1 MKIVKRVSLNFY
13 ICLNYMGSAIR
24 WGRPWRS
31 MFLQLQPLKRPVPWV
46 EVSSRRPSSPREGD
60 DHAGLKVCGRSL
72 RSTLVDEVDGS
83 NADVEMGSARV
94 RQRSLNASKL
104 DHDNMALPLK
114 IEDIKVEQDCSYYNW
129 VSRNGL
135 QKCSNIIRAC

>member
-1 MKIVKRVSLNFY
+1 M
-13 ICLNYMGSAIR
+13 
-24 WGRPWRS
+24 
-31 MFLQLQPLKRPVPWV
+31 
-46 EVSSRRPSSPREGD
+46 
-60 DHAGLKVCGRSL
+60 CGRSL
-72 RSTLVDEVDGS
+72 RQASLGTLVGEVRRQQYGS
-83 NADVEMGSARV
+83 DADVEMGSARV
-94 RQRSLNASKL
+94 RQRSLNALKL